1 MNNKELQIKAEKYIE
16 ENDIDKNTYAIE
28 KAFRD
33 GAKMILNLGQELP
46 IHNVSKR
53 FLFKYRS
60 TGKELVVKLIAKNLK
75 EAMKEFIEN
84 YHEIEEI
91 YSVVEL

>member
-16 ENDIDKNTYAIE
+16 ENGIDKNTYAIE

-46 IHNVSKR
+46 IHNVSNCLGFEEMFNGSAYCK
-53 FLFKYRS
+53 KC
-60 TGKELVVKLIAKNLK
+60 EQHKLEHL
-75 EAMKEFIEN
+75 
-84 YHEIEEI
+84 
-91 YSVVEL
+91 